1 MNKKILP
8 LLVCPVCK
16 GELEFKSKDN
26 ELLCHN
32 DKLAFPIRN
41 GIPVLLESD
50 ARKLT
55 ASE

>member
-1 MNKKILP
+1 MNEKILP

-26 ELLCHN
+26 ELLCHH
-32 DKLAFPIRN
+32 DKLAFPIRKS
-41 GIPVLLESD
+41 IPILLESD